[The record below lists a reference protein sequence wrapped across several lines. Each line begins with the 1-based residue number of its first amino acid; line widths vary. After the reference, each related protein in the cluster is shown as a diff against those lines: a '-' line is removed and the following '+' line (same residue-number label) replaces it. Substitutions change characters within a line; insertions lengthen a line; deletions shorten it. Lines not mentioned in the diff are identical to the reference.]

1 LEITKEQWGQWGA
14 HPVTAAVRETVQ
26 GLRDCLDQ
34 MGWRQVVDKE
44 SADKTL
50 ANLSELDGQIKGI
63 DFILEIDRET
73 VIEATSKGE
82 ANELTEVVPGGE

>member
-1 LEITKEQWGQWGA
+1 
-14 HPVTAAVRETVQ
+14 
-26 GLRDCLDQ
+26 
-34 MGWRQVVDKE
+34 MVDKE